1 MARHFP
7 HWLEA
12 FVKYASYGEAPLS
25 MYFWAGVS
33 AVAGALRR
41 RVWIDMGY
49 FKWIPNFYIVLV
61 APPGIVSKTT
71 TASIGMKLLRKVPN
85 IKFGPDVVTWPA
97 LASAFAASLEHVE
110 LSPGNFTPMCSLTLE
125 SGEFGTLLNP
135 QDREM
140 VDMLVSL
147 WDGKDGAFHKL
158 TKTQGEDLIENPF
171 INIIACTTPAWI
183 EGYFPEYLIGGGFTS
198 RSIFVYADTKRQYVA
213 YPGLTTPEDFD
224 RVSLQLVD
232 DLTEISKLKGV
243 FTIHP
248 DAIIWGEKWYKS
260 HYANKP
266 KHLDNDRFGGYLAR
280 KQTHIH
286 KLAMILSVSQNSSL
300 ILTKKDLVEASECI
314 DHIELEMPKVFERIG
329 VGEHAR
335 GQSLIVSTLNTY
347 KKLPYVELWKLL
359 YRRLSMD
366 EFNHALAAAETANYV
381 YRAVGDD
388 GQLWIHQKGNDHGA
402 APV

>member
-7 HWLEA
+7 HWLDA
-12 FVKYASYGEAPLS
+12 FVNYASYGEAPLN
-25 MYFWAGVS
+25 MYFWSGVS

-41 RVWIDMGY
+41 RVWIDQGY
-49 FKWIPNFYIVLV
+49 FTWIPNFYIIFV

-71 TASIGMKLLRKVPN
+71 TANIGMRLLRKVPN

-110 LSPGNFTPMCSLTLE
+110 LTPGNFTPMCSLTLE

-147 WDGKDGAFHKL
+147 WDGKQGVFHKL

-198 RSIFVYADTKRQYVA
+198 RSIFVYAEAKRQYNA
-213 YPGLTTPEDFD
+213 YPGLTLPKNFALI
-224 RVSLQLVD
+224 SQQLVE
-232 DLTEISKLKGV
+232 DLTEISKMKGPFV
-243 FTIHP
+243 IHP
-248 DAIIWGEKWYKS
+248 DAITWGEQWYRK
-260 HYANKP
+260 HYENKP
-266 KHLDNDRFGGYLAR
+266 RHLDNDRFAGYLAR

-286 KLAMILSVSQNSSL
+286 KLAMILSASQNSGKV
-300 ILTKKDLVEASECI
+300 IYKDDLSSANDIIGQIEA
-314 DHIELEMPKVFERIG
+314 DMPKVFERIG
-329 VGEHAR
+329 VGDNAK
-335 GQSLIVSTLNTY
+335 GQSEILSILAVY
-347 KKLPYVELWKLL
+347 QKIAYVELWKLL
-359 YRRLSMD
+359 YRKLSLD
-366 EFNHALAAAETANYV
+366 EFNKALSAAEAAQYV
-381 YRAVGDD
+381 YRYVGEDS
-388 GQLWIHQKGNDHGA
+388 QLWIGQKH
-402 APV
+402 APTPV